1 MPDDGSTL
9 DTIEAALI
17 VLVIFI
23 PAVCAIRLTCACC
36 HARKRRRW
44 WTGRPNGCVEVLA
57 TMSEDEEIGRDAP
70 MARRCR
76 EALWGYRR
84 RERGSQPLPRSAPSM
99 TQPPVSQPTRCY
111 LYAKPP
117 LRGGPLPVLVEVP
130 LEGVETMQV
139 RASQSA
145 QCDAP
150 MG

>member
-23 PAVCAIRLTCACC
+23 PAVSAIRLTCACC

-44 WTGRPNGCVEVLA
+44 LMGRPNGCVEVLA
-57 TMSEDEEIGRDAP
+57 TMSEDEEIGRDP
-70 MARRCR
+70 PIARRCR